1 MSNST
6 IQTACEQ
13 RKISMQFNIPP
24 VRNELVSPYPE
35 FTSAQLN
42 MRRKVEVLK
51 YAKQSSQS
59 RKMTSKEQ
67 QAQILRGNYRGNTL
81 FCPDDYKISY
91 SSSASGVPGP
101 YVQLVEDKSV
111 PLYNYLPNRL
121 VNAVEVGEDNT
132 EWSIYVLSNV
142 SCPAGLDK
150 VTNISTLLIREAI
163 KKNVYTYTYT
173 APIVY
178 TIQGTSIPIDTSGVI
193 FNIDL
198 NNISTKIY
206 YGSNTI
212 ANNTSAISFPTNAFQ
227 ITLQPSSTI
236 TTDTYSYSASLYVGY
251 MTISNIYLNTSPG
264 FSYNFGI
271 TYNASKSL
279 DYSNVSTNTATTVS
293 TNTTTILNNSTFS
306 VVANVND
313 TYTIPSATN
322 CVVNTSASSSAKTTT
337 FSGV

>member
-1 MSNST
+1 MSDST
-6 IQTACEQ
+6 IRNACEQ

-24 VRNELVSPYPE
+24 VRNELVSPYPN
-35 FTSAQLN
+35 FTSSQLN
-42 MRRKVEVLK
+42 MRRKVEILK
-51 YAKQSSQS
+51 YAKQSTQP
-59 RKMTSKEQ
+59 RRITSKEQ

-101 YVQLVEDKSV
+101 YIQLVEDKSV

-121 VNAVEVGEDNT
+121 ANAIEVREDNT
-132 EWSIYVLSNV
+132 EWSIYVSSNIV
-142 SCPAGLDK
+142 CPAGLDN
-150 VTNISTLLIREAI
+150 VTNFSTFLIRDAI
-163 KKNVYTYTYT
+163 KKDIYTYTYI

-178 TIQGTSIPIDTSGVI
+178 NLQGISIPIDTSGVI
-193 FNIDL
+193 LKIDL
-198 NNISTKIY
+198 NSISTQIY
-206 YGSNTI
+206 YGANEI
-212 ANNTSAISFPTNAFQ
+212 ANNTSATSFANNSFQ
-227 ITLQPSSTI
+227 ITLQPSSSI
-236 TTDTYSYSASLYVGY
+236 TTDTYNYSASVYVGY

-271 TYNASKSL
+271 TYNASKSI
-279 DYSNVSTNTATTVS
+279 DYTNVSTNVSTTVS
-293 TNTTTILNNSTFS
+293 TDTTTILNNTTFS

-322 CVVNTSASSSAKTTT
+322 CVINTSASSSVKTTT